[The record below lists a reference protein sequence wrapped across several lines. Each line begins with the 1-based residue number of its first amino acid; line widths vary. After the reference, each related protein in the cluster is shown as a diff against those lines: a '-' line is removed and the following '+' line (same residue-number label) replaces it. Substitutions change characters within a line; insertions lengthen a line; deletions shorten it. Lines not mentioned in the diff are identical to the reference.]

1 MKFIFGFPAYSIK
14 KCFFSEMHLQESQY
28 LKLNLKSLADHKQ
41 KKTAMIYASA
51 GEEARIKII
60 KDNLKIPNLTI

>member
-1 MKFIFGFPAYSIK
+1 
-14 KCFFSEMHLQESQY
+14 MHLQESQY

-41 KKTAMIYASA
+41 KQTAMIYASA

-60 KDNLKIPNLTI
+60 KDNLKVPNLTIQYTTR